1 MEDDEEKSDNVDDYI
16 DSDSEVDIYDVIDR
30 DNTTEQQYVSRDLV
44 RQLIG
49 SSFYQLFCIIIILT
63 DVILVSLGTNRQ
75 LVSSILNISS

>member
-1 MEDDEEKSDNVDDYI
+1 VEDDEEKSDNVDDYI